1 MGTFPHVRDDRSLN
15 QGAHMSH
22 TAFRLILIGALLF
35 GCAVSQAQQEITL
48 KNLSAEI
55 DSGRVALGKIKG
67 TGGSSGPAIDAELTN
82 TTNKEIQL
90 DITLDEPLY
99 LTNQGVG
106 QNMFVLGVVTQAGGY
121 MIAGSKAFIR
131 LPAKKKVRV
140 MLLSYCAD
148 FEKENPAADESFA
161 VGQVEDAIKPVLGR
175 IAAYQRKHPERD
187 ITRAAQV
194 AIWMAR
200 GEDPDAILKK
210 FRYSRQDLKLAKDFV
225 GTPPARDTAP

>member
-1 MGTFPHVRDDRSLN
+1 
-15 QGAHMSH
+15 MSP
-22 TAFRLILIGALLF
+22 TAYRCILIVALLC
-35 GCAVSQAQQEITL
+35 GCAATSVLAQQEI
-48 KNLSAEI
+48 KVRNLSAEL

-82 TTNKEIQL
+82 TTNKEIQI

-121 MIAGSKAFIR
+121 MISGSKAFIR
-131 LPAKKKVRV
+131 VPAKKKVHV
-140 MLLSYCAD
+140 KLLSYCAD
-148 FEKENPAADESFA
+148 FEKENPAKNESFA
-161 VGQVEDAIKPVLGR
+161 IGEVEAGIRPVLER
-175 IAAYQRKHPERD
+175 IAAYQRKHPGQD

-200 GEDPDAILKK
+200 GEDPDTIEQK
-210 FRYSRQDLKLAKDFV
+210 FPFSRQDLKLANELR
-225 GTPPARDTAP
+225 GTPPPANDTAP